1 MKNNIMVSAPLLFK
15 RNEIYVILYYG
26 VSTLFMAVTTYPL
39 ENEQIYWDEKP
50 SLLTITHI
58 S

>member
-1 MKNNIMVSAPLLFK
+1 MVSAPLLFK

-26 VSTLFMAVTTYPL
+26 VSTVFMDVTTYTL

-50 SLLTITHI
+50 ILLTITHI